1 VRVNWRDIKAA
12 RNSHAAL
19 FAACSLYGFTLHP
32 VKAPGPDITC
42 YSLNSL
48 NEPAYREEIREAPCT
63 TIVGGPH
70 ATACPAAIA
79 RYADYVVVGEGEYTL
94 PRLLAHI
101 EAGREGPV
109 PGVVTRDGDG
119 GPADHAPRLDAFPP
133 FTVMKGYIEISRG
146 CPFGCAFCQTPRI
159 FGCAMRHRSIEVI
172 AAHARRYRDVRLVSP
187 NALAYGSDGRHPRPE
202 KVERLLSALEGNIYF
217 GTFPNEVRP
226 EFVDD
231 HALGLIGRSC
241 SNTRV
246 AFGIQSGSDRVLA
259 AIGRGHTVADGV
271 RAVELTREHGLTP
284 VVDLIMGF
292 PSETPEDEEATLDL
306 IRMVVRAGRV
316 RLHAFIPLPGTP
328 LAGAAPRPVSPAAGR
343 YLGRLALSG
352 KLTGTWTGPERR
364 FPGPPADKD
373 APLRRRTSRSTGG
386 PGP

>member
-1 VRVNWRDIKAA
+1 MRVNWREINAA

-19 FAACSLYGFTLHP
+19 FAACSLHGYTLRP
-32 VKAPGPDITC
+32 VKVPESDVTC

-48 NEPAYREEIREAPCT
+48 NEPAFRDEIREAPCT

-70 ATACPAAIA
+70 ATACPAEVA
-79 RYADYVVVGEGEYTL
+79 RYADYVVTGEGEFTL
-94 PRLLAHI
+94 PRLLARI
-101 EAGREGPV
+101 GEGKEGPV
-109 PGVVTRDGDG
+109 PGVVTSAG
-119 GPADHAPRLDAFPP
+119 GLPPDHAVRLDAFPP

-159 FGCAMRHRSIEVI
+159 FGCSMRHRSIDVI
-172 AAHARRYRDVRLVSP
+172 AAYARRYRDVRLVSP

-202 KVERLLSALEGNIYF
+202 KVERLLAALEGNIYF

-231 HALGLIGRSC
+231 RALELIKRYC

-246 AFGIQSGSDRVLA
+246 AFGIQSGSDRILA
-259 AIGRGHTVADGV
+259 AIGRGHTVADGI
-271 RAVELTREHGLTP
+271 RAVELCREHGLTP

-292 PSETPEDEEATLDL
+292 PSETPEDEEATLAL
-306 IRMVVRAGRV
+306 IRTVVRSGRV

-328 LAGAAPRPVSPAAGR
+328 LAGTAPRPVSPGAAR
-343 YLGRLALSG
+343 ILGKLALAG
-352 KLTGTWTGPERR
+352 KLTGSWMDPGRR
-364 FPGPPADKD
+364 FSRPSGTGEDRPSRKFHRFRGPPR
-373 APLRRRTSRSTGG
+373 P
-386 PGP
+386 

>member
-1 VRVNWRDIKAA
+1 MRVNWREINAA
-12 RNSHAAL
+12 RNSHACL
-19 FAACSLYGFTLHP
+19 FAACSLYGFTLRP
-32 VKAPGPDITC
+32 VKVPEPDITC

-48 NEPAYREEIREAPCT
+48 NEPVFRDEIREAPGI

-70 ATACPAAIA
+70 ATACPAEVA
-79 RYADYVVVGEGEYTL
+79 RYADYVVAGEGEFTL
-94 PRLLAHI
+94 PRLLSRL
-101 EAGREGPV
+101 EEGRGGPV
-109 PGVVTRDGDG
+109 PGVVTKEG
-119 GPADHAPRLDAFPP
+119 GLPADHSVRLDAFPP
-133 FTVMKGYIEISRG
+133 FSVMKGYIEISRG

-159 FGCAMRHRSIEVI
+159 FGRAMRHRSIGAI
-172 AAHARRYRDVRLVSP
+172 AAYARRYRDVRLVSP

-202 KVERLLSALEGNIYF
+202 KVERLLSSLEGNIYF

-231 HALGLIGRSC
+231 RALELITRYC

-271 RAVELTREHGLTP
+271 RAVELCRDHGLSP

-292 PSETPEDEEATLDL
+292 PSETAEDEEATLEL
-306 IRMVVRAGRV
+306 IRMVVRSGRV

-328 LAGAAPRPVSPAAGR
+328 LAGTAPRPVSPGAAR
-343 YLGRLALSG
+343 ILGKLALAG
-352 KLTGTWTGPERR
+352 KLTGSWMDPGRR
-364 FPGPPADKD
+364 FSRPSGTGEDRPSRKFHRFRGPPR
-373 APLRRRTSRSTGG
+373 P
-386 PGP
+386 